1 MYNNP
6 WIYENKIFESEDIGD
21 AIGFV
26 YLITNKVNNKFYIGK
41 KSLSMSKTKQI
52 KGKKKKTRVESLW
65 KGYYGSSPALK
76 EDVDRLGKENFK
88 REILHLCYSKTDL
101 TYLEL
106 REQIDR
112 RVLETETAY
121 NDWIMCRVRKV
132 NIKLKSQNLANS
144 P

>member
-6 WIYENKIFESEDIGD
+6 WIYENKIFESENIGN

-26 YLITNKVNNKFYIGK
+26 YLITNIVNGKKYVGK

-52 KGKKKKTRVESLW
+52 KGKKKKSRVESAW
-65 KGYYGSSPALK
+65 KNYYGSSPIVKA
-76 EDVDRLGKENFK
+76 EVERLGKENFK
-88 REILHLCYSKTDL
+88 REILHICNTKTDL

-112 RVLETETAY
+112 RVLETDMYY

-132 NIKLKSQNLANS
+132 NIKLKNQNLANS